1 MSSHRRVPVI
11 AMMLILALAL
21 VAACGA
27 RAPEQVATEPSSAGA
42 PFAGV
47 APAAPPPGPGEAD
60 EARGAADDELPTP
73 LPDVDASGTPVPPGQ
88 RKLVKNGE
96 MRLVVEDLLQAIGR
110 ASSTALELGG
120 YVLST
125 ESSAEGATKTATVK
139 VGVPSERFETAM
151 EQLRGLALDVR
162 WERSSGTD
170 VTAEYV
176 DLESQ
181 LTNLRATLARLRQF
195 LEEAATVEEA
205 LLVNTELTRIEGE
218 IETIVGRMN
227 YLRDRTAYSTIT
239 LYLEQDAPPPTIT
252 PTPTPIVW
260 RPAETFDRAQISLQY
275 VMRGL
280 GDFAIWAAVV
290 CLPLLFI
297 AMLLLIP
304 LAALRRR
311 LRRKPKPP
319 APPANGAA

>member
-1 MSSHRRVPVI
+1 MSTYRRRISLGV
-11 AMMLILALAL
+11 MLVLVLAL

-27 RAPEQVATEPSSAGA
+27 RSSQQVATEPSADGA

-60 EARGAADDELPTP
+60 EARGAADEELPTP
-73 LPDVDASGTPVPPGQ
+73 LPEVDASGTPVPPGQ

-96 MRLVVEDLLQAIGR
+96 MRLVVADLLQAIGR

-125 ESSAEGATKTATVK
+125 ESSAEGVAKTATVK
-139 VGVPSERFETAM
+139 VGVPSDSFETAM
-151 EQLRGLALDVR
+151 EQLRGLAQTVR

-181 LTNLRATLARLRQF
+181 LTNLRATQARLRQF
-195 LEEAATVEEA
+195 LDEAATVEEA

-227 YLRDRTAYSTIT
+227 YLRDRTAYSIIT

-297 AMLLLIP
+297 ALLLLLP

-311 LRRKPKPP
+311 VRRKPKRT
-319 APPANGAA
+319 ADETE

>member
-1 MSSHRRVPVI
+1 MSTYRRRISLGV
-11 AMMLILALAL
+11 MLVLVLAL

-27 RAPEQVATEPSSAGA
+27 RSSQQVATEPSADGA

-60 EARGAADDELPTP
+60 EARGAADEELPTP
-73 LPDVDASGTPVPPGQ
+73 LPEVDASGTPVPPGQ

-96 MRLVVEDLLQAIGR
+96 MRLVVADLLQAIGR

-125 ESSAEGATKTATVK
+125 ESSAEGVAKTATVK
-139 VGVPSERFETAM
+139 VGVPSDSFETAM
-151 EQLRGLALDVR
+151 EQLRGLAQTVR

-181 LTNLRATLARLRQF
+181 LTNLRATQARLRQF
-195 LEEAATVEEA
+195 LDEAATVEEA

-218 IETIVGRMN
+218 IEMIVGRMN
-227 YLRDRTAYSTIT
+227 YLRDRTAYSIIT

-297 AMLLLIP
+297 ALLLLLP

-311 LRRKPKPP
+311 VRRKPRATAKETE
-319 APPANGAA
+319 

>member
-1 MSSHRRVPVI
+1 MSTYRRRISLGV
-11 AMMLILALAL
+11 MLVLVLAL

-27 RAPEQVATEPSSAGA
+27 RSSQQVATEPSADGA

-60 EARGAADDELPTP
+60 EARGAADEELPTP
-73 LPDVDASGTPVPPGQ
+73 LPEVDASGTPVPPGQ

-96 MRLVVEDLLQAIGR
+96 MRLVVADLLQAIGR

-125 ESSAEGATKTATVK
+125 ESSAEGVAKTATVK
-139 VGVPSERFETAM
+139 VGVPSDSFETAM
-151 EQLRGLALDVR
+151 EQLRGLAQSVR

-181 LTNLRATLARLRQF
+181 LTNLRATQARLRQF
-195 LEEAATVEEA
+195 LDEAATVEEA

-227 YLRDRTAYSTIT
+227 YLRDRTAYSIIT

-297 AMLLLIP
+297 ALLLLLP

-311 LRRKPKPP
+311 VRRKPRATAKETE
-319 APPANGAA
+319 